1 MSLCHCYRDILINSH
16 NIPRFPTSVKKC
28 ITMNWRTNLENGAR
42 LYPQQS
48 FQAACC
54 HFNIDYEIKAQS
66 MNEHLMVR
74 TERKVLPVSLLLR
87 GHEILITHNITEIVW
102 EHSSPNHPETNCL
115 MMMFHANENLSCL
128 LLNTN
133 KVNGQHYL
141 AFKKKWPKRHYT
153 GENYFFSKL

>member
-1 MSLCHCYRDILINSH
+1 MGLGYTHSNLSRQPAVTLILIMRSKLNQWMS
-16 NIPRFPTSVKKC
+16 IWWSVQKERF
-28 ITMNWRTNLENGAR
+28 
-42 LYPQQS
+42 
-48 FQAACC
+48 
-54 HFNIDYEIKAQS
+54 H
-66 MNEHLMVR
+66 
-74 TERKVLPVSLLLR
+74 LPVSLLLR

-102 EHSSPNHPETNCL
+102 ENSSPNHPETNCL

-153 GENYFFSKL
+153 GENYFFSKLWKIIVLHICVTNSRN